1 MRCPRCENVNPD
13 GTIICSQCG
22 TYLKRA
28 PLHSG
33 VRPQAAQ
40 EPTTSVIQPN
50 QALKELQAGHAKA
63 EPQSPPPPPEVV
75 APIKQ
80 AQVPAEINLS
90 KLPVGP
96 IKTLFE
102 RGGTLDQKFALK
114 RELGRGGMG
123 FVFAGEDLSLGRE
136 VAVKILPPHYNDDE
150 NVVIRFQREARAM
163 ASLDHPN
170 IVTVYSIGDGD
181 GLHYF
186 VMKKLHGETLA
197 HELKRQELGL
207 KERLSPVAVVNLI
220 AQVCSGLAHAHS
232 KGLLHRDIKPGNLM
246 LSDEGFVSIM
256 DFGIVK
262 LLNTTDTMM
271 QTAHGKIF
279 GTPEYMSPEQ
289 AMGKGGY
296 TPASD
301 LYALAV
307 VTYELLCGEI
317 PFKGETPIEIIL
329 QHIRAKVPTLP
340 EALSTEH
347 PGLNHVLQKAM
358 AKSPAERYTSA
369 RELSD
374 ALREAVSNQ
383 SPKRMRS
390 ATPPELPPIPSAPRL
405 DAKLIKSDF
414 QLETLNLDEPE
425 SIELEANT
433 DELSELIDIDDIRQD
448 DLEQMEGAL
457 QVAVAH
463 ERRTRG
469 YEDVSERHLNVPQEV
484 ISAAD
489 PSLNHAPFT
498 QELASVQSLGD
509 PLIQQGNTFT
519 PSKRPVALKVPPRP
533 PARSTAPVSTAP
545 VATAP
550 VSTAPVS
557 TAPMSTAPVSTA
569 PVSTAPVST
578 APVSTAPVSTAPVST
593 APIAPAHHLSSVVA
607 PMGASAPQ
615 VAHSTPKD
623 SPATPLDSGAELEG
637 DLSSGEP
644 IERVHV
650 EEASSRKGHY
660 RGLPIRRKGT

>member
-22 TYLKRA
+22 TYLKRTPA
-28 PLHSG
+28 LHSG
-33 VRPQAAQ
+33 ARPQATQ

-50 QALKELQAGHAKA
+50 QALQELQAGSGQAH
-63 EPQSPPPPPEVV
+63 PQPSARANETARPAV
-75 APIKQ
+75 Q
-80 AQVPAEINLS
+80 AQVPPEVNLS

-102 RGGTLDQKFALK
+102 RGGTLDQKFALT

-123 FVFAGEDLSLGRE
+123 FVFSGEDLSLGRE

-150 NVVIRFQREARAM
+150 NVVRRFQREARAM

-207 KERLSPVAVVNLI
+207 KERLSPVEVVDLI
-220 AQVCSGLAHAHS
+220 TQVCSGLAHAHS

-340 EALSTEH
+340 EALSMAH
-347 PGLNHVLQKAM
+347 PDLNHVLQKAM
-358 AKSPAERYTSA
+358 AKSPAERYVTA
-369 RELSD
+369 QELSD
-374 ALREAVSNQ
+374 ALREAVASRGPALM
-383 SPKRMRS
+383 SS
-390 ATPPELPPIPSAPRL
+390 VTPPELPPIPSAPRL
-405 DAKLIKSDF
+405 DASLIKSDF

-425 SIELEANT
+425 SIELEADD
-433 DELSELIDIDDIRQD
+433 DELSELIDIDDLERD

-469 YEDVSERHLNVPQEV
+469 YEDASERHLNIPQAV
-484 ISAAD
+484 ISQAD

-498 QELASVQSLGD
+498 QELASVQSVGD
-509 PLIQQGNTFT
+509 PLIKQESAYT
-519 PSKRPVALKVPPRP
+519 PPRRPVALKLPPRP
-533 PARSTAPVSTAP
+533 PA
-545 VATAP
+545 
-550 VSTAPVS
+550 
-557 TAPMSTAPVSTA
+557 VSTA

-578 APVSTAPVSTAPVST
+578 TPVPTAPVSTAPVPT
-593 APIAPAHHLSSVVA
+593 APVLSASERAPAVSTAPAHHLS
-607 PMGASAPQ
+607 GAFA
-615 VAHSTPKD
+615 
-623 SPATPLDSGAELEG
+623 PLDSSTPHMASSAPERAVESSDSASEPKGA
-637 DLSSGEP
+637 STSASP
-644 IERVHV
+644 VERVQV